1 MAKKALLVGINQ
13 YESVSNLRGCVND
26 VTNLSVLLSKYRGFT
41 ADEIRVLT
49 DADATKQAIEKR
61 LEWLAAD
68 AAPGDYLLFHF
79 SGHGSAVLDRN
90 ADENDGLD
98 EILCP
103 YDMDWDGTFITDDQL
118 KAQLQ
123 VPDGVQ
129 IEAILDCCH
138 SGSEGEALIVD
149 PAVQV
154 APNQRPRYLAP
165 PRGTASGRAR
175 QGAKVRS
182 RILRSRST
190 GSAPVIWAGCG
201 AQQTSADALIEGV
214 PWGAFSQALCGL
226 MRRHDGAVSRRRM
239 LELARTA
246 LTEGGYSQRPELEA
260 SAAVADS
267 LVFSGVA
274 T

>member
-13 YESVSNLRGCVND
+13 YENVSNLRGCVND
-26 VTNLSVLLSKYRGFT
+26 VTNVSALLMKYRGFT
-41 ADEIRVLT
+41 EEEIRVLT
-49 DADATKQAIEKR
+49 DVDATKHAIEKR

-118 KAQLQ
+118 KEQLQ

-138 SGSEGEALIVD
+138 SGSEGEALNVK
-149 PAVQV
+149 PSVLA
-154 APNQRPRYLAP
+154 APDQRPRYLAP
-165 PRGTASGRAR
+165 PRDSASGRTKL
-175 QGAKVRS
+175 GAKVRS
-182 RILRSRST
+182 RILRSRSVR
-190 GSAPVIWAGCG
+190 SAPVIWAGCG
-201 AQQTSADALIEGV
+201 ANQTSADALIEGV

-226 MRRHDGAVSRRRM
+226 MRQHEGEVSRRRM
-239 LELARTA
+239 LELTRTA
-246 LTEGGYSQRPELEA
+246 LTSGGYSQRPELEA
-260 SAAVADS
+260 SAAIADS
-267 LVFSGVA
+267 LVFSAVR